1 LKELL
6 LVLQELQTL
15 DAKAHEV
22 RQAKGALPE
31 KLAPAKRDL
40 ARLEALLQAERNH
53 IAETEKWRTEQEEL
67 VRREE
72 EALRKAKSKLQET
85 KNARDFAA
93 ASREIDNKR
102 RSISERE
109 EEVLKIIEALE
120 ATRRTMEAHDKDV
133 ETLRSHISTEE
144 KEITE
149 KVAELERQLSDH
161 EQSRKRLTEKVP
173 KQILGR
179 YETVQRR
186 RGIAVVPVV
195 NGICLGCHMSLPPQL
210 NNILARFETIESCP
224 NCQRLLF
231 RKELMGDVEGS
242 GTPPEAGG

>member
-6 LVLQELQTL
+6 LVLQELQAL
-15 DAKAHEV
+15 DAKAHEI

-40 ARLEALLQAERNH
+40 TRLESLLQQERTH
-53 IAETEKWRTEQEEL
+53 ISDTEKWRIEQEEL
-67 VRREE
+67 IRREE

-102 RSISERE
+102 RSVSERE
-109 EEVLKIIEALE
+109 EEVLKIIELLE
-120 ATRRTMEAHDKDV
+120 STRKTMEAHAADV
-133 ETLRSHISTEE
+133 ETLRSTIATEE
-144 KEITE
+144 ADITDRVRALE
-149 KVAELERQLSDH
+149 AQLAEH
-161 EQSRKRLTEKVP
+161 ENNRKRLTDKVP
-173 KQILGR
+173 KQILSR

-195 NGICLGCHMSLPPQL
+195 SGICQGCHMSLPPQL
-210 NNILARFETIESCP
+210 TNILARFETIESCP

-231 RKELMGDVEGS
+231 RKELMGDDN
-242 GTPPEAGG
+242 GTASNPAG